1 MSYKG
6 NFNTDALSAVLNLP
20 TLGDILIDTSLD
32 EEVKSYGMLHNRP
45 HTEQAKQ
52 KMRDTPKPGL
62 HKAGTIIAPNGE
74 KVKFACLSH
83 FCKEYKLSSGHVSE
97 LMSGKRNSVKGW
109 KRETH

>member
-1 MSYKG
+1 MYWNNLSDKERMERLENHGMTGKKHSEETRKKMSK
-6 NFNTDALSAVLNLP
+6 SA
-20 TLGDILIDTSLD
+20 TGTT
-32 EEVKSYGMLHNRP
+32 RQ
-45 HTEQAKQ
+45 T
-52 KMRDTPKPGL
+52 L

-83 FCKEYKLSSGHVSE
+83 FCKEYKLSSGHISE